1 MTNITLDKEFFAIAD
16 TFIHLANEHYKK
28 VGSAKAS
35 SALTFAAA
43 RFNAFLVASNSANID
58 EMKTVR
64 QEAKNNFMTFFEE
77 HLDGNLSDYE
87 NNYENYIQKH
97 RNT

>member
-1 MTNITLDKEFFAIAD
+1 MTDITLDKEFFDIAD

-28 VGSAKAS
+28 VGSEKAS

-43 RFNAFLVASNSANID
+43 RFNAFSVASNSADLD

-64 QEAKNNFMTFFEE
+64 REAKNNFMTFFEE
-77 HLDGNLSDYE
+77 TLDSNLSEYE
-87 NNYENYIQKH
+87 NNYEKYIQKS